1 MSSAL
6 AAAMVGNKDI
16 KVQYLRINLNEEL
29 FVIVTSHDQ

>member
-1 MSSAL
+1 
-6 AAAMVGNKDI
+6 MVDNRNI